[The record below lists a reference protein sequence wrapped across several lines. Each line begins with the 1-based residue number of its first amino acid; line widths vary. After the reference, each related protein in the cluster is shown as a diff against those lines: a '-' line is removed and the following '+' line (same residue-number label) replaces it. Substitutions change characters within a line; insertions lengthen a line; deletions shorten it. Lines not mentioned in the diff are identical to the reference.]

1 LWCPCNLHTSSDKF
15 ALADD
20 ASKNAANQTS
30 IR

>member
-1 LWCPCNLHTSSDKF
+1 MPCNLHTTRDKF

-20 ASKNAANQTS
+20 ASKNAANQFS